1 MWVVSLD
8 LSKTFD
14 RVSWTQLWRTLKA
27 HGVWIIQCL
36 YWQQRETRVR
46 TNFNSEYYPLV
57 ALARVPGPATSAE
70 VQKSRSDTLAGSCG
84 LSVGSPSSQSTL
96 KVLTVDVKAG
106 A

>member
-1 MWVVSLD
+1 MCPCA
-8 LSKTFD
+8 
-14 RVSWTQLWRTLKA
+14 RVP
-27 HGVWIIQCL
+27 VC
-36 YWQQRETRVR
+36 
-46 TNFNSEYYPLV
+46 PC
-57 ALARVPGPATSAE
+57 ARVPGPATSAE